1 MASSGQER
9 PDLSEQKAALM
20 VGNAK
25 MRGELIAIEDKIL
38 ELLSN
43 SEGNILDDE
52 TLINTLAQSKVS
64 YTAVFLCNSMLIQS
78 PRI

>member
-1 MASSGQER
+1 M
-9 PDLSEQKAALM
+9 SEQKAALM

-64 YTAVFLCNSMLIQS
+64 SIAVFLCVI
-78 PRI
+78 